1 MGKRNS
7 FVDSLERILLQGVIL
22 KERELR
28 IFNIFKNRNGFTL
41 IEALV
46 AMVILIF
53 PIMAT
58 LGAVVNLYRQS
69 HRRQLELLAE
79 NLATYI
85 LEDLRGRTFYL
96 TEDATE
102 KDNLE
107 YLYNSLPQSK
117 DVIDPWNGGTRQTKY
132 SSITDSVYDTAI
144 YNPNDPSY
152 EFPYVDFNFSSLGSY
167 ETVAKFYKDF
177 KVEIYLTRY
186 VADETPGPEDDP
198 FKFLYKA
205 DIKIYIRDPKVSGG
219 WRQFKTAST
228 EITYHD
234 P

>member
-1 MGKRNS
+1 MKVR
-7 FVDSLERILLQGVIL
+7 D
-22 KERELR
+22 LR
-28 IFNIFKNRNGFTL
+28 IFSIFKNKEAFTL

-46 AMVILIF
+46 ALVILVF

-58 LGAVVNLYRQS
+58 LGAVVTLYRQT
-69 HRRQLELLAE
+69 HKRQLDLLAE
-79 NLATYI
+79 NLSTYI

-96 TEDATE
+96 TPDATE

-107 YLYNSLPQSK
+107 YLYNSLPQSE
-117 DVIDPWNGGTRQTKY
+117 DVIDPWNGGTRQMKY

-152 EFPYVDFNFSSLGSY
+152 EYPYVDFNFSSPDSNIDSY
-167 ETVAKFYKDF
+167 DDVAKFYKDF

-186 VADETPGPEDDP
+186 VADEAPGPEDKP
-198 FKFLYKA
+198 YKYLYKA
-205 DIKIYIRDPKVSGG
+205 DVKIYVRDPKAPNG

>member
-1 MGKRNS
+1 MKVR
-7 FVDSLERILLQGVIL
+7 D
-22 KERELR
+22 LR
-28 IFNIFKNRNGFTL
+28 IFSLFKNKKGFTL

-46 AMVILIF
+46 ALVILVF

-58 LGAVVNLYRQS
+58 LGAVVNLYSQT
-69 HRRQLELLAE
+69 HKRQLELLAE
-79 NLATYI
+79 NLSTYI

-96 TEDATE
+96 TPDATA

-107 YLYNSLPQSK
+107 YLYNSLPQSE
-117 DVIDPWNGGTRQTKY
+117 DVVDPWNGGTRQMKY

-144 YNPNDPSY
+144 YNPNNPSY
-152 EFPYVDFNFSSLGSY
+152 EYPYVDFNFSSLGSY
-167 ETVAKFYKDF
+167 GDVAKFYKDF

-186 VADETPGPEDDP
+186 VADEAPGPEDDP
-198 FKFLYKA
+198 YKFLYKA
-205 DIKIYIRDPKVSGG
+205 DVKIYVRDPKAPNG